1 MKIFQFTSY
10 FVLVTD
16 LRFLLSVH
24 SFGLGPW
31 SWSRPPAEFSFH
43 SCSFCAQ
50 GVPPSLFVLDPWSL
64 HWDFRYGTPFTAR
77 SSLCYTKSA
86 TQSSFHSPMRRLFP
100 VSRCLQPRDFLV
112 PFSLPSPVFSSKSFW
127 ALVTSWAQLTTSPR
141 LPLQSGGISHV
152 RCGHRLPLV
161 DLSPSSSV
169 SRLPFWISGFSYFLS
184 PEFTGPV
191 APSLV
196 PVGTSRSFR
205 KPVPASGA
213 RPGSL
218 SVGAGQTCVSH
229 QRFDVL
235 SSEILIFDRV
245 SVICCKSS
253 SHYDS

>member
-1 MKIFQFTSY
+1 VELVAAPGRIFLP
-10 FVLVTD
+10 FV
-16 LRFLLSVH
+16 FLLRTR
-24 SFGLGPW
+24 G
-31 SWSRPPAEFSFH
+31 
-43 SCSFCAQ
+43 
-50 GVPPSLFVLDPWSL
+50 
-64 HWDFRYGTPFTAR
+64 
-77 SSLCYTKSA
+77 A
-86 TQSSFHSPMRRLFP
+86 TQSFCFRSLVLALGFSVWDSVHRSIFSLLHQERYPVQLSFSYATAVSSLP
-100 VSRCLQPRDFLV
+100 VSATKGFSRSLV
-112 PFSLPSPVFSSKSFW
+112 SLRGPVFSLKSFW
-127 ALVTSWAQLTTSPR
+127 ALVTSSARLTTSPQ

-196 PVGTSRSFR
+196 PMGTSRSFR

-218 SVGAGQTCVSH
+218 SVGPGQTCVSH

-253 SHYDS
+253 SQYDS